1 LQIEIMT
8 GRSIAAASV
17 VAVISVIGTISVLP
31 FASCFTATTT
41 VRSLALSNH
50 RQSFF
55 STKATE
61 SDETELQSSLTSASS
76 RIEDC
81 KRTLINQCNS
91 HKLESGY
98 SSSIDSSIRNL
109 EQLGEDLGFGQA
121 SSVSGL
127 LSGEWDLIYA
137 SDDITRSSPFFW
149 AFRRAFPDNSDQIFG
164 ITDAIPEPIKMV
176 GPATQEIDLD
186 SSSRG
191 TFVSR
196 VKVATLGGVATSIM
210 TTRATIMGAEGVDG
224 LRLKVET
231 TKPEESTILKKLG
244 PLGEL
249 ISSNSQPFPSGEALE
264 KVAPGSSEIVMVTT
278 YLDEGLRV
286 TRNKDRSDDDVFV
299 WVRVG
304 EFSGGNTASL

>member
-1 LQIEIMT
+1 M
-8 GRSIAAASV
+8 
-17 VAVISVIGTISVLP
+17 
-31 FASCFTATTT
+31 
-41 VRSLALSNH
+41 
-50 RQSFF
+50 
-55 STKATE
+55 KATGTE
-61 SDETELQSSLTSASS
+61 SEESELQSSLNSASS

-81 KRTLINQCNS
+81 KKTLIDQCNS

-127 LSGEWDLIYA
+127 LSGKWELIYA

-149 AFRRAFPDNSDQIFG
+149 AFRRAFPENSDQIFS

-186 SSSRG
+186 ASSRG

-210 TTRATIMGAEGVDG
+210 TTRASIMGVEGVDG
-224 LRLKVET
+224 LRLKVES

-249 ISSNSQPFPSGEALE
+249 INSNSQPFPSGEALE
-264 KVAPGSSEIVMVTT
+264 RAAPGSSEVVMLTT

-304 EFSGGNTASL
+304 DFGGGNTASL